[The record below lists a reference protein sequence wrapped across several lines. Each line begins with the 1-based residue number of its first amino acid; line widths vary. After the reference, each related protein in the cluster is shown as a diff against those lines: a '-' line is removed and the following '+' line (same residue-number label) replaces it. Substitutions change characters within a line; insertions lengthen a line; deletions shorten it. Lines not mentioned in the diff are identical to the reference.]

1 VEALV
6 WSDYLCPW
14 CYVGLS
20 RSAQL
25 RRLGVEV
32 VTLPYELHPEI
43 AAGGVASRG
52 RSAWS
57 AIAAECD
64 EAGLPFHPPERVPNT
79 RAVLEVAECVRRVWP
94 TAFDAL
100 ESALFRAHFA
110 EGRWLGDPAVV
121 DALVA
126 GAGVDPDEVRR
137 VVAGG
142 EPGEWVD
149 TSMRV
154 AAEVGVAGTPAWLI
168 ERKLLVP
175 GVMPPDFYERVV
187 KKLAAQAT

>member
-1 VEALV
+1 MEALV

-20 RSAQL
+20 RTAQL
-25 RRLGVEV
+25 RQLGVEV

-43 AAGGVASRG
+43 PAAGTPARG
-52 RSAWS
+52 RSTWS

-64 EAGLPFHPPERVPNT
+64 DAGLPFNPPARVPNT
-79 RAVLEVAECVRRVWP
+79 RGVLEVAECVRRVWP
-94 TAFDAL
+94 EAFDAL

-110 EGRWLGDPAVV
+110 EGQWLGDPAVV

-126 GAGVDPDEVRR
+126 GVGVDAEEVRR

-142 EPGEWVD
+142 EPAEWVA

-154 AAEVGVAGTPAWLI
+154 AAEVGVGGTPA
-168 ERKLLVP
+168 
-175 GVMPPDFYERVV
+175 
-187 KKLAAQAT
+187 